1 VPQTAIRLTL
11 AAGLLLAA
19 PASASAAP
27 QLQPLKPCYD
37 SLDKGKEGTEP
48 VIVNGS
54 GFTPSARVDIAVDGA
69 IIWADVPAVDTAGFL
84 DGGTVPAPYVESGH
98 RRFNVTVTERTNP
111 AQTVTASSFVASL
124 FVEVTPRKATPR
136 SLVRFKGD
144 GFTAAAPVYAHYVH
158 KGKARKTV
166 RLVKRPAGRCGRFS
180 VKRRQFPFIPSVG
193 SWRIRIDQ
201 RRTWTKKPPDTPY
214 LVLQVKVRAG

>member
-11 AAGLLLAA
+11 AAGLLLAV

-27 QLQPLKPCYD
+27 QLHPLKPCYD
-37 SLDKGKEGTEP
+37 SLGKAKTDREP
-48 VIVNGS
+48 VSVSGF
-54 GFTPSARVDIAVDGA
+54 GFTPDAFVDIKLDDA
-69 IIWADVPAVDTAGFL
+69 IVYERVQVDTAGFL
-84 DGGTVPAPYVESGH
+84 DGGDLTAPYVKSGH
-98 RRFNVTVTERTNP
+98 RPFDVTVTERDNP
-111 AQTVTASSFVASL
+111 AQTAKASSVVAPL
-124 FVEVTPRKATPR
+124 EVKVTPRKSTPR